1 VGTSLYTW
9 TSVIGITLLGLSI
22 GSYLGGRL
30 SDKYSPEKVVILSY
44 VLSSILVAVIPFFK
58 SFSGIILDNINSI
71 IYLNIF
77 VSCFLFLP
85 SAIALGVIQPALL
98 KIYSQDFST
107 LGKHYGTLSTVWSVG
122 SILGVF
128 LTGFFFTSHIGSSNT
143 LFLISLIL
151 LVNGLFYIR
160 HLSTKKSIPLFSACV
175 LAIIFLFFH
184 NSNVIQS
191 KNVIF
196 QKETAYYSSK
206 IISTTYNKVPV
217 KFLFL
222 DTDAH
227 SIEAAAGDIHFS
239 YTSLCPIL
247 SLVKQNISSMYYI
260 GGGSYSMPKYC
271 QSVLPQTKILVSEID
286 PEVEKLANDYFDL
299 KKYSIKT
306 EIGDARINLSKS
318 TKQYDFIFGDAYN
331 SFISV
336 PWHLMTYEFN
346 ELVKTKL
353 TPDGVYAI
361 NFIGTTEGPGTEIL
375 HSVIKTISKSFI
387 ISDIFAFGSQPA
399 EIQNLVIFGK
409 KTTTQN
415 ASDLMTK
422 LVENNL

>member
-1 VGTSLYTW
+1 
-9 TSVIGITLLGLSI
+9 
-22 GSYLGGRL
+22 
-30 SDKYSPEKVVILSY
+30 
-44 VLSSILVAVIPFFK
+44 
-58 SFSGIILDNINSI
+58 
-71 IYLNIF
+71 IYLNIL

-85 SAIALGVIQPALL
+85 SAIILGIIQPALL

-128 LTGFFFTSHIGSSNT
+128 LTGFFFTSYLGSSNT
-143 LFLISLIL
+143 LFLVSLIL
-151 LVNGLFYIR
+151 LINGLFYIKY
-160 HLSTKKSIPLFSACV
+160 LSIKNSASLFLVCL
-175 LAIIFLFFH
+175 LAIIFLYFY
-184 NSNVIQS
+184 NSSIAQS

-227 SIEAAAGDIHFS
+227 SIEATSGNIHFS

-271 QSVLPQTKILVSEID
+271 QSLLPKTEIIVSEID
-286 PEVEKLANDYFDL
+286 PEVKKIAEDYFDL
-299 KKYSIKT
+299 KKYPIET

-331 SFISV
+331 SFIAV

-353 TPDGVYAI
+353 TSDGVYAI
-361 NFIGTTEGPGTEIL
+361 NFIGTTEGPGTDIL
-375 HSVIKTISKSFI
+375 YSVIKTISKSFF
-387 ISDIFAFGSQPA
+387 ISDIFAFGSKPA
-399 EIQNLVIFGK
+399 EIQNIVIFGK
-409 KTTTQN
+409 KTATPN
-415 ASDLMTK
+415 DSDLTTK
-422 LVENNL
+422 LVENDLTIKKYLLPKERVDQLIKDSENSTLLTDDFAPTEDLLSRAIRSYWHQNRNYLKTISF